1 MPNEPADCNEPT
13 FEQAL
18 TQLEQIVRKLEE
30 GQLGLSDAL
39 GQYEAGVGHLKR
51 CYDALEKAER
61 KIELLAGVDAAG
73 NPITRPFDDAEL
85 TLEVKAGSRSRRRS
99 AKPAKATPSAPPT
112 ATEDI
117 DDPPGLF

>member
-1 MPNEPADCNEPT
+1 MPNETDDCTEPT

-18 TQLEQIVRKLEE
+18 LQLEQIVRKLEE

-39 GQYEAGVGHLKR
+39 GHYEAGIGHLKR

-73 NPITRPFDDAEL
+73 NLITRPFDDAEL
-85 TLEVKAGSRSRRRS
+85 TLEEKAGSRSRRRS
-99 AKPAKATPSAPPT
+99 AKPSAKPAAPPVT
-112 ATEDI
+112 AAEDV

>member
-1 MPNEPADCNEPT
+1 MSGMPDDDKCQELT

-18 TQLEQIVRKLEE
+18 AQLELIVRKLEE
-30 GQLGLSDAL
+30 GQLGLSESLAE
-39 GQYEAGVGHLKR
+39 YEAGVRHLQQ
-51 CYDALEKAER
+51 CYAALEKAER

-85 TLEVKAGSRSRRRS
+85 TLEQKAESRSRRRS
-99 AKPAKATPSAPPT
+99 AKPAKAPPPP
-112 ATEDI
+112 AADKDI

>member
-1 MPNEPADCNEPT
+1 MSNEPSSTDEPT

-39 GQYEAGVGHLKR
+39 GHYESGIGHLKR

-61 KIELLAGVDAAG
+61 KIELLAGIDAAG
-73 NPITRPFDDAEL
+73 NPITRQFDDAEQ
-85 TLEVKAGSRSRRRS
+85 TLEEKAGTRSRRRP
-99 AKPAKATPSAPPT
+99 AKPTKSAAPPVS
-112 ATEDI
+112 AAEDI
-117 DDPPGLF
+117 DDSPGLF